1 MTVAELPQVT
11 ERESVTSTVAPL
23 PPPKERLVALDVFRG
38 MTIAG
43 MLLTVKTPALAFRW
57 LAWLTWSSGIA
68 LTVMTI
74 LDIRVGVVISSAALM
89 IFFIPFVVLMARR

>member
-1 MTVAELPQVT
+1 MKRIAVLI
-11 ERESVTSTVAPL
+11 
-23 PPPKERLVALDVFRG
+23 AL
-38 MTIAG
+38 AG